1 MKIIKKT
8 ISFNFLRIEIIRFLT
23 SRLEKIYYKRYL
35 ILDLLRNFSEFSFD
49 SVFMD
54 MTKISLREL
63 KLEVMLKTK
72 NQSKNIQNILNKNK
86 LKSVLVKKYVLK

>member
-1 MKIIKKT
+1 M
-8 ISFNFLRIEIIRFLT
+8 RIEIIRFLT

-35 ILDLLRNFSEFSFD
+35 ILDLLRNFSEFSFY

>member
-1 MKIIKKT
+1 
-8 ISFNFLRIEIIRFLT
+8 
-23 SRLEKIYYKRYL
+23 
-35 ILDLLRNFSEFSFD
+35 
-49 SVFMD
+49 MD

-72 NQSKNIQNILNKNK
+72 NQSKNIQNILNTYK